1 MILPLY
7 PGGAFGEATS
17 LGVAVVTG
25 VAFGVAL
32 ERAGLGSSRKIAAQ
46 FYGTDFTVIKV
57 MFTAIVVAMLGL
69 FVLSKLGVLDPAGL
83 SVPETWLVPQLA
95 GGIVFGAGLIV
106 GGLCPGTSCVAAAS
120 GHLDGLALM
129 AGLLAGTLV
138 FEEAFPLLARFYDAT
153 PMGRSTLPSLL
164 GLPGGAVVGMV
175 TAAACL
181 CFVALRRHEKS
192 AGAA

>member
-7 PGGAFGEATS
+7 PAGAFGETAS
-17 LGVAVVTG
+17 LVVAVATG
-25 VAFGVAL
+25 VAFGAAL
-32 ERAGLGSSRKIAAQ
+32 ERAGLGSSRKVAAQ

-69 FVLSKLGVLDPAGL
+69 SALSALGLLDPAAL
-83 SVPETWLVPQLA
+83 SVPGTWLAPQLA

-129 AGLLAGTLV
+129 VGLLAGTLV
-138 FEEAFPLLARFYDAT
+138 FDEAFPWLARFYDAT
-153 PMGRSTLPSLL
+153 PMGRFTLPELL
-164 GLPGGAVVGMV
+164 RLPGGAVTGLV
-175 TAAACL
+175 TAAACV
-181 CFVALRRHEKS
+181 CFVALWRYEKS
-192 AGAA
+192 AGTG